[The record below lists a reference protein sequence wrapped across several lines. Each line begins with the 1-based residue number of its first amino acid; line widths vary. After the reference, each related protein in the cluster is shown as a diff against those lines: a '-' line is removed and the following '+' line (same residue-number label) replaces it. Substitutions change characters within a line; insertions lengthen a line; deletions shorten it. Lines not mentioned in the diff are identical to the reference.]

1 MNKLLPLLL
10 LLLTALSA
18 PLSAQTPATADK
30 THDVIRY
37 DLALRQDSKVSDRIS
52 EAWNKELASATDNTR
67 GVLNDTYNVL
77 KAQSMGLVSSTV
89 STIISTGVD
98 ILFNALKSKKPEWR
112 KLVEKE
118 SVFEKKITTIKNVN
132 DFYSQV
138 STTSAMDP
146 SGMSFNGFT
155 CLQMRGPD
163 TVIYVSTHLKDSEL
177 ALQNIIR
184 HSKFE
189 LELDTLIFNP
199 KYCDLPNE
207 NCPYSQRQQEF
218 SFEDRGVLNLEIDT
232 KITSSWINQ
241 AIQVHSNQELGSF
254 FMKVPINKPDLDTDG
269 VFRFIRGRASNKV
282 SDIEMA
288 GDCFIVPRSYIGVRD
303 ADGNY
308 SDCWGTGE
316 YMVTMNLKETCT
328 VTPEFEAN
336 WKADWKR
343 RRTSKQNISRQLK
356 QSITQNLVQ
365 NGKKCLV
372 TVLETPYYSFLEDVK
387 LDAKSLRK

>member
-1 MNKLLPLLL
+1 MMYKLISIIL
-10 LLLTALSA
+10 LSA
-18 PLSAQTPATADK
+18 MFTQLPAQTANDK
-30 THDVIRY
+30 THDTTRY
-37 DLALRQDSKVSDRIS
+37 DLALHQDSKVSEWLSD
-52 EAWNKELASATDNTR
+52 AWNKELASAGENSR

-89 STIISTGVD
+89 SSVISMGVD
-98 ILFNALKSKKPEWR
+98 LLFNAFRSKKADWR

-118 SVFEKKITTIKNVN
+118 CVFEKQISTIKHVN

-146 SGMSFNGFT
+146 SGMAFNGFS
-155 CLQMRGPD
+155 CIQMRGPD
-163 TVIYVSTHLKDSEL
+163 TVLYVSCHLKDSEL

-189 LELDTLIFNP
+189 LELDTLIFQP
-199 KYCDLPNE
+199 QYCDLPNE
-207 NCPYSQRQQEF
+207 NCPYSERQQQF
-218 SFEDRGVLNLEIDT
+218 SFEDRGALNLEIDT

-241 AIQVHSNQELGSF
+241 AIQVYNNQELGSF
-254 FMKVPINKPDLDTDG
+254 FMKVPVNKSDLDADGIFRYIKGRTD
-269 VFRFIRGRASNKV
+269 NKIEN
-282 SDIEMA
+282 IEMA

-303 ADGNY
+303 SDGNY

-328 VTPEFEAN
+328 ITPEFEQK
-336 WKADWKR
+336 WKEDWKR
-343 RRTSKQNISRQLK
+343 RRTNKQMIIHQLK
-356 QSITQNLVQ
+356 QTVSQSLVQ

-387 LDAKSLRK
+387 LDAKSLKK

>member
-1 MNKLLPLLL
+1 MQKKLFKT
-10 LLLTALSA
+10 LTAAVLAAWLS
-18 PLSAQTPATADK
+18 PLAAQTDGDK
-30 THDVIRY
+30 THDVTRY
-37 DLALRQDSKVSDRIS
+37 DLTLHQDSKVSDRIS
-52 EAWNKELASATDNTR
+52 DAWNKELASADNNSR

-89 STIISTGVD
+89 SSVISMGVD
-98 ILFNALKSKKPEWR
+98 MLFNAFRSKKGDWR

-118 SVFEKKITTIKNVN
+118 CVFEKDISTIKNVN

-146 SGMSFNGFT
+146 SGMSFNGFS
-155 CLQMRGPD
+155 CVQMKGPD
-163 TVIYVSTHLKDSEL
+163 TVLYVSCHLKDSEL

-189 LELDTLIFNP
+189 LELDTLIFTP
-199 KYCDLPNE
+199 QYCDLPNE
-207 NCPYSQRQQEF
+207 ERPYSLRERAF
-218 SFEDRGVLNLEIDT
+218 SFEERGILNLEVTT

-241 AIQVHSNQELGSF
+241 AIQVYNNQELGSF
-254 FMKVPINKPDLDTDG
+254 FLKVPINKQDLDSDG
-269 VFRFIRGRASNKV
+269 VFRFIRGRAANKV
-282 SDIEMA
+282 DDVEMA

-303 ADGNY
+303 SDGNY

-316 YMVTMNLKETCT
+316 YMMTMHLKETC
-328 VTPEFEAN
+328 VITPEFEKN

-343 RRTSKQNISRQLK
+343 RQTSGKNIMCQLRQTV
-356 QSITQNLVQ
+356 TQNLVQ

-387 LDAKSLRK
+387 LDAKSLKK